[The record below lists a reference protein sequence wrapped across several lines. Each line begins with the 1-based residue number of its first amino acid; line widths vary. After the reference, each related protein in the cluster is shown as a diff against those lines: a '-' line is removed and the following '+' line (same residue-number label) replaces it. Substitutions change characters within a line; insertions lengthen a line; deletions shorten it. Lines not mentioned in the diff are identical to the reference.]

1 MTTLAARL
9 LEHAAIH
16 DDERQ
21 RYGDL
26 HQAQWTAD
34 LLEAAELLADFPESG
49 SAMAA
54 DGVHGRHWM
63 AIRTKVLAALAAT
76 GEQ

>member
-16 DDERQ
+16 DEER
-21 RYGDL
+21 RRHGDL

-34 LLEAAELLADFPESG
+34 LREAAELLAEIERLDR
-49 SAMAA
+49 AA
-54 DGVHGRHWM
+54 H
-63 AIRTKVLAALAAT
+63 LAAT
-76 GEQ
+76 GEQS